1 MSASGRKGFLPITAG
16 KNLLRGGDLG
26 SRGLELL
33 HFVLVLSSGL
43 NEVNGFRRDSLSLCR
58 FPLPPCSRAAPA
70 FIHCCCE
77 PRNSLSRARRQLHE

>member
-1 MSASGRKGFLPITAG
+1 MSASGRRGFLPITVG

-26 SRGLELL
+26 SQGLELL

-43 NEVNGFRRDSLSLCR
+43 NEANGFCRDSLSLCR
-58 FPLPPCSRAAPA
+58 YPLPPCSHAAPA

-77 PRNSLSRARRQLHE
+77 PRSSLSRACRQSHE